1 VWGFVFGLVV
11 SSGAQRLVNN
21 WRHVAEATASAGEIK
36 LHDSTAHFLNYIQ
49 DLRKN
54 SKGCML
60 VAQLHRSWKS
70 REGSTQL
77 GNLLELKKLS

>member
-1 VWGFVFGLVV
+1 MWGFVFGLVV
-11 SSGAQRLVNN
+11 SSGSQRLVNN
-21 WRHVAEATASAGEIK
+21 WRHVAEATVSADEIK
-36 LHDSTAHFLNYIQ
+36 LNSLTVHFLNYLQ

-54 SKGCML
+54 SKGCIL
-60 VAQLHRSWKS
+60 VAQHRSWKS

>member
-1 VWGFVFGLVV
+1 MCGFVVGLVV
-11 SSGAQRLVNN
+11 SSGAQRFVNN

-36 LHDSTAHFLNYIQ
+36 LHGSKAHFFNYLQ

-60 VAQLHRSWKS
+60 LA
-70 REGSTQL
+70 
-77 GNLLELKKLS
+77 